1 MIKIIAAIAVL
12 SLVFFLIKNV
22 PPETRKKIQLLIIG
36 VSVLGLAFLALPRLG
51 LNPLIVLQKIIQ
63 LLPFLKGIIPL

>member
-1 MIKIIAAIAVL
+1 MIKLIVVIAVL

-22 PPETRKKIQLLIIG
+22 PPETRKRIQLLMIG
-36 VSVLGLAFLALPRLG
+36 VSVIGLAFFVLPRLG
-51 LNPLIVLQKIIQ
+51 LNPLIVLQKIMQ

>member
-1 MIKIIAAIAVL
+1 MIKLIVAIAVL

-22 PPETRKKIQLLIIG
+22 PPGTRKKIQLLIIG
-36 VSVLGLAFLALPRLG
+36 VSVFGLVFLVFPRLG